1 MDLEEQILHY
11 YLKLFSFFVIS
22 ATLIVLSYCYF
33 IINKEIKLDNKEK
46 IITIIKGQNIKN
58 LIDNNLGNNNIS
70 NKIIF
75 NFFSKLYLSFYN
87 TNIHYGEFYV
97 DKKTNFFGLLQIV
110 TKPSNIINKI
120 IIIEGW
126 SKKQLN
132 LELRKH
138 FNDAKEIDYSEI
150 IADTYY
156 FNKGIKFNEFYSI
169 LKQNKLNYINKYKKN
184 TFFDKYNIN
193 DLFIIGSLIE
203 KEGFDNLDKKLISS
217 VIFNRLDKKMRL
229 QIDATVIFAITNGE
243 YNLERKLN
251 LKDLKFNHSHN
262 TYLIKA
268 LPPSPISYVG
278 KKTID
283 IIFEN
288 YKSDFLFYFF
298 NNTYKRHVF
307 SKTFEEHK
315 YKLNEYRK

>member
-1 MDLEEQILHY
+1 M
-11 YLKLFSFFVIS
+11 
-22 ATLIVLSYCYF
+22 
-33 IINKEIKLDNKEK
+33 DNKEK

-75 NFFSKLYLSFYN
+75 NFFSKLYFSVYN

-120 IIIEGW
+120 IIVEGW

-169 LKQNKLNYINKYKKN
+169 LKQNKLNYISKYKKN
-184 TFFDKYNIN
+184 TFFDQYNIN

-243 YNLERKLN
+243 YNLERNLN

-262 TYLIKA
+262 TYLITA

-298 NNTYKRHVF
+298 NNTYKRHIF

-315 YKLNEYRK
+315 YKLNEYRKSN